1 MKACL
6 FLREIPL
13 LVWLGIVAAAYWLF
27 GPEMRAARR
36 MKRLSAKKEDAKE
49 KDTVWLIN
57 MRTGTYRRVR

>member
-13 LVWLGIVAAAYWLF
+13 LVWLGLVAAAYWLF
-27 GPEMRAARR
+27 GPEMRHGRR
-36 MKRLSAKKEDAKE
+36 IKRLAAKKEKTVE

-57 MRTGTYRRVR
+57 MRTGTYRRMR

>member
-1 MKACL
+1 MKAWL

-36 MKRLSAKKEDAKE
+36 MKRLRKKNEEAGE

-57 MRTGTYRRVR
+57 MRTGTYRRMR